1 LSQIEVLCKALRQ
14 SLEVPQK
21 FARLCV
27 RMQRPCEMATLRAD
41 KALQS
46 NVDNDQEILILR

>member
-1 LSQIEVLCKALRQ
+1 LSQIEVLCKALGQ

-27 RMQRPCEMATLRAD
+27 RMRRPCEMATLRAD

-46 NVDNDQEILILR
+46 NVDQEILILR